1 MRFIQYIGVLLLGF
15 PVLMIAGSELQI
27 DNMTGYTLRV
37 TPSRPV
43 QGVAESMTIDPQEHY
58 QAYEL
63 DICVLD
69 ACVER
74 LRFEFKKGGS
84 FKKGSEIKEDLV
96 GEFYIADDG
105 HAYVNIP
112 SESAGLGES
121 RFDKY
126 KIAVE
131 PLRDDRIEARQSTTR

>member
-43 QGVAESMTIDPQEHY
+43 QGVADDVTVDPQEHNY
-58 QAYEL
+58 IYEL
-63 DICVLD
+63 DV
-69 ACVER
+69 CVEWV
-74 LRFEFKKGGS
+74 RFEFKKGGS